1 MSDTKENIEYDD
13 DIEYEFDD
21 EEDDE
26 VQGNVQSDQLSLA
39 ELNLK
44 VLLTVEEA
52 SRLFGIG
59 ICKLRKRMKEPK
71 CPYVFFIGN
80 KKKLIDRSKLEQYIH
95 EHRMF

>member
-1 MSDTKENIEYDD
+1 MIDCMDDIELDD
-13 DIEYEFDD
+13 DIED
-21 EEDDE
+21 EEDE
-26 VQGNVQSDQLSLA
+26 HITSQNELLPLS
-39 ELNLK
+39 ELNDK

-59 ICKLRKRMKEPK
+59 ICKLRRRMKEPK

-95 EHRMF
+95 EHRMI

>member
-1 MSDTKENIEYDD
+1 MIDCMDDIELDD
-13 DIEYEFDD
+13 DIED
-21 EEDDE
+21 EEDE
-26 VQGNVQSDQLSLA
+26 HITSQNELLPLS
-39 ELNLK
+39 ELNVK

-59 ICKLRKRMKEPK
+59 ICKLRRRMKEPK

-95 EHRMF
+95 EHRMI

>member
-1 MSDTKENIEYDD
+1 MIEDID
-13 DIEYEFDD
+13 DIELDD
-21 EEDDE
+21 EDE
-26 VQGNVQSDQLSLA
+26 YVSQNELLPLA
-39 ELNLK
+39 DLNLK

-59 ICKLRKRMKEPK
+59 ICKIRKRMKDPK
-71 CPYVFFIGN
+71 CPYVFFVGD

>member
-1 MSDTKENIEYDD
+1 MIDCMDAIELDD
-13 DIEYEFDD
+13 DIED
-21 EEDDE
+21 EEDE
-26 VQGNVQSDQLSLA
+26 HITSQNELLPLS
-39 ELNLK
+39 ELNVK

-59 ICKLRKRMKEPK
+59 ICKLRRRMKEPK

-95 EHRMF
+95 EHRMI

>member
-1 MSDTKENIEYDD
+1 MIDCMDDIELDD
-13 DIEYEFDD
+13 DIED
-21 EEDDE
+21 EEDE
-26 VQGNVQSDQLSLA
+26 HITSQNELLPLS
-39 ELNLK
+39 ELNVK

-59 ICKLRKRMKEPK
+59 ICKLRRRMKEPK

-95 EHRMF
+95 EHRTI